1 MKLDF
6 GPLSMPEPTNILSL
20 RPATD
25 GDQEFL
31 VGVFAST
38 RADELQALAWNPV
51 QAEMFINIQYNAQ
64 QQSYRLSYP
73 DAENNIILHGGQPI
87 GRMLIDRSEAAIHLV
102 DIAIL
107 PEYRNHGVGTELIGG
122 LLAEGVTSGRA
133 VVLSVFHT
141 NPAIRLYDRLGF
153 SKVDE
158 ESLYWKMRWLPGQTP
173 SKDSISNPL

>member
-1 MKLDF
+1 
-6 GPLSMPEPTNILSL
+6 MPEPTNSLTL
-20 RPATD
+20 RPATET
-25 GDQEFL
+25 DQEFL

-38 RADELQALAWNPV
+38 RADELQALAWNPT

-73 DAENNIILHGGQPI
+73 RAENNIILRDGKPI
-87 GRMLIDRSEAAIHLV
+87 GRMLIDRSEEAIHLV

-107 PEYRNHGVGTELIGG
+107 PDYRNQGVGAELLGG
-122 LLAEGVTSGRA
+122 LLAEGAKERRE

-141 NPAIRLYDRLGF
+141 NPAIHLYDRLGF

-158 ESLYWKMRWLPGQTP
+158 ESLYWKMRWLPEAHAF
-173 SKDSISNPL
+173 

>member
-1 MKLDF
+1 
-6 GPLSMPEPTNILSL
+6 MPEPTNILSF

-25 GDQEFL
+25 ADQEFL

-51 QAEMFINIQYNAQ
+51 QAEMFISTQYNAQ

-73 DAENNIILHGGQPI
+73 EAENNIILRDGQPI
-87 GRMLIDRSEAAIHLV
+87 GRMLIDRSGKAIHLI

-107 PEYRNHGVGTELIGG
+107 PDYRNHGVGSELIGG
-122 LLAEGVTSGRA
+122 LLAEGTTRRCE

-141 NPAIRLYDRLGF
+141 NPAIHLYDRLGF
-153 SKVDE
+153 SKVDDR
-158 ESLYWKMRWLPGQTP
+158 SPYWKMRWRPRNLAEQ
-173 SKDSISNPL
+173 SALDLESA

>member
-1 MKLDF
+1 
-6 GPLSMPEPTNILSL
+6 MPEPINILTL

-25 GDQEFL
+25 ADQEFL

-38 RADELQALAWNPV
+38 RVDELQALAWNPI

-73 DAENNIILHGGQPI
+73 TAENNIILHDGKPI
-87 GRMLIDRSEAAIHLV
+87 GRMLIDRSEEAIHLV

-107 PEYRNHGVGTELIGG
+107 PDYRNRGVGAELIGG
-122 LLAEGVTSGRA
+122 LLAEGAKRGRE

-141 NPAIRLYDRLGF
+141 NPAIHLYDRLGF

-158 ESLYWKMRWLPGQTP
+158 QSLYWKMRWLPEKAA
-173 SKDSISNPL
+173 SKNSTGNPV